1 MAAISNHWG
10 DIRNWVL
17 HVIETMT
24 DDRQYKSAS
33 RLVELLYRRMQREG
47 VEWTTCTAVYRDL
60 YRALDDQWADLIT
73 KRLDTEQ

>member
-17 HVIETMT
+17 HIIETMT

-33 RLVELLYRRMQREG
+33 RLVELLYRRMQKEG
-47 VEWTTCTAVYRDL
+47 VEWTICTTVYRDL
-60 YRALDDQWADLIT
+60 YRALDDQWGDLIT

>member
-33 RLVELLYRRMQREG
+33 RLVELLYRRMQKEG
-47 VEWTTCTAVYRDL
+47 VEWTICTAVYRDL
-60 YRALDDQWADLIT
+60 YRALDDQWGDLIT

>member
-17 HVIETMT
+17 HVMETMT

-47 VEWTTCTAVYRDL
+47 VEWTICTAVYRDL
-60 YRALDDQWADLIT
+60 YRALDDQWEDLII
-73 KRLDTEQ
+73 KRLDTEK

>member
-1 MAAISNHWG
+1 MSAKSNHWG

-33 RLVELLYRRMQREG
+33 RLVELLYQRMQREG
-47 VEWTTCTAVYRDL
+47 IEWAICSGVYRDL
-60 YRALDDQWADLIT
+60 YRALDDQWEDLVI
-73 KRLDTEQ
+73 KRLNDTK